1 MNAPVCALFGDPLL
15 AVTVALTVGVVIY
28 FGGQF
33 VYRTHAFRVD
43 RRKREKIRRQFW
55 GYE

>member
-1 MNAPVCALFGDPLL
+1 MNAPVCGLLGDPLL
-15 AVTVALTVGVVIY
+15 AVTIVLTLGVVIY

-33 VYRTHAFRVD
+33 VHRTHALRIN